1 MKNKSIAIVALGN
14 SCAEYMMAKIR
25 SEKFTDVFPEW
36 KELFKKYETSQT

>member
-1 MKNKSIAIVALGN
+1 MEETKK
-14 SCAEYMMAKIR
+14 YDKIR